1 MPMTNRPTVLLIV
14 AGLFAGPVVGCAAG
28 PVAQRESPGT
38 QALPPGATDDGAII
52 GDSAGAIG
60 WVEAMLSAG
69 EVFAAAEGL
78 LGAPAESVTDV
89 MVEQLMAAVTR
100 LPRHQL
106 EVLAA
111 ERPVDTSDPRLGP
124 LLAELAFTHAV
135 YGDTAGANA
144 YARGAIEA
152 GAEGRSLD
160 VARAVL
166 GSDLAALLPAQP
178 TIGAILPI
186 SGSPSNREYARLF
199 LEGVEVAVAQ
209 AQRAGVNVE
218 LVVEDNLGAPSASMR
233 AASAL
238 VSRGAAAILGPLS
251 DDNMASVARVV
262 PGSVALLSP
271 TARTSPSQRAG
282 IYSMRAGDPGA
293 GRTLAGAVAG
303 MGYTDAV
310 LVHPESPEETLE
322 AQAFSESFA
331 AAGGIV
337 RRRLAYAPGTTT
349 FDLELMQVDSL
360 LPELLVV
367 AAPPADVELLA
378 PQIAFFGLDT
388 LNIQV
393 AGTGAWTSPSVLQ
406 SVARRHT
413 DLVIAVSTSL
423 PDADQDPAAEFV
435 AAYEA
440 HFRRTLRSPI
450 PATGYDLF
458 RMVLDAYGEGHRTA
472 RNLVAAMDRLR
483 SFEGATG
490 TYSFV
495 DGRLARDY
503 FPVRIYGRALHS
515 VGTALTVP
523 PDGSG

>member
-1 MPMTNRPTVLLIV
+1 
-14 AGLFAGPVVGCAAG
+14 
-28 PVAQRESPGT
+28 
-38 QALPPGATDDGAII
+38 
-52 GDSAGAIG
+52 
-60 WVEAMLSAG
+60 MLSARQF
-69 EVFAAAEGL
+69 FAAAEGL
-78 LGAPAESVTDV
+78 LAPPAGSVTDN
-89 MVEQLMAAVTR
+89 MVEQLTAAVAR

-106 EVLAA
+106 EALAA
-111 ERPVDTSDPRLGP
+111 EKAGDTTDPRLGP

-135 YGDTAGANA
+135 YGDTAGANR
-144 YARGAIEA
+144 YARGAVEA

-166 GSDLAALLPAQP
+166 EADLSALLPPQF
-178 TIGAILPI
+178 TVGAILPI

-199 LEGVEVAVAQ
+199 LEGVEVAAAQ

-218 LVVEDNLGAPSASMR
+218 LVVEDNLGAPSASVR

-251 DDNMASVARVV
+251 DDNMASVLQAV
-262 PGSVALLSP
+262 PGTVALLSP

-282 IYSMRAGDPGA
+282 IYSLRAGDPGA
-293 GRTLAGAVAG
+293 GRALAAAVAG

-310 LVHPESPEETLE
+310 LIYPESPEETLE
-322 AQAFSESFA
+322 ALAFDESFA

-337 RRRLAYAPGTTT
+337 RRRLAYEPGTTT
-349 FDLELMQVDSL
+349 FDLELMQVDLL

-388 LNIQV
+388 LDIQV
-393 AGTGAWTSPSVLQ
+393 AGTSAWTSPAVLQ

-413 DLVIAVSTSL
+413 DLVIAVSTSQ
-423 PDADQDPAAEFV
+423 PDADHDPAADFV

-450 PATGYDLF
+450 PATGYDLL
-458 RMVLDAYGEGHRTA
+458 RMVLDAYGEAHRTA
-472 RNLVAAMDRLR
+472 RNLVAALDRLH
-483 SFEGATG
+483 SFRGATG

-503 FPVRIYGRALHS
+503 FPVRIYEGTLHS
-515 VGTALTVP
+515 IGTGPTVP
-523 PDGSG
+523 PGGSG